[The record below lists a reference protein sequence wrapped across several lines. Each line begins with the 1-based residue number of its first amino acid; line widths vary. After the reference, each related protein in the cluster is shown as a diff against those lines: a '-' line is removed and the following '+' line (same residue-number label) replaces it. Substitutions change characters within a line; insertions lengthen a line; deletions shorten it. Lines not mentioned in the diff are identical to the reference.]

1 MKRLY
6 WEKKKGEIARCDF
19 FCYQQGKQPLKIV
32 DPSKEQWNRKSLKCG
47 CKAHL
52 GIILRKSFDI
62 FPWEWHVTKFVVD
75 HNHDL
80 LSLSEVEFLL
90 ANRVITID
98 DEIS

>member
-32 DPSKEQWNRKSLKCG
+32 DPSKEQWNRKFLKCG

-52 GIILRKSFDI
+52 GISLRKSFDI
-62 FPWEWHVTKFVVD
+62 FPWEWHVTKFVAD

-80 LSLSEVEFLL
+80 LSLSEVGFLP